1 MKDQFA
7 MTQDFV
13 SQFSW
18 NQFLSIALIYTL
30 APILSSAR
38 WGKSRDIHELL
49 VAVKASPFSAL
60 GIHLVFL
67 GLLLATFW
75 VPAHHYSSRP
85 GWLKRPISS
94 GVTALDLIVLALFIG
109 MVATEEKFIKSTSN
123 ANS

>member
-1 MKDQFA
+1 MEDEFA

-18 NQFLSIALIYTL
+18 NQFLFIALIYTL

-49 VAVKASPFSAL
+49 VAVKASPFSAI

-67 GLLLATFW
+67 GLLLAILW
-75 VPAHHYSSRP
+75 VPAHHYSTLP
-85 GWLKRPISS
+85 DWLKRPSS
-94 GVTALDLIVLALFIG
+94 FGPTMLDLMILVFFIV
-109 MVATEEKFIKSTSN
+109 MVATEEKIIRSTSD
-123 ANS
+123 AR